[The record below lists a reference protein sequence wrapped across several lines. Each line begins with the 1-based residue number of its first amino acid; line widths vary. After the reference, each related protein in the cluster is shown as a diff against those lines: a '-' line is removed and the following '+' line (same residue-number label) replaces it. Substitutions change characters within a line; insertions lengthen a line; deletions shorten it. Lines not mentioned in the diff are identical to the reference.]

1 MCLPD
6 SQGLVTFDKLVEA
19 TPGMPTLVLC
29 AIGDD
34 ATAREALRRGTKD
47 YLVESHVDSHS
58 FLRAKRNM
66 VERETAADV
75 LFKETPACSS
85 YSQFNRRDCSLH
97 RIEGKRTYLNVVAV
111 YSR

>member
-1 MCLPD
+1 
-6 SQGLVTFDKLVEA
+6 
-19 TPGMPTLVLC
+19 MPTLVLC

-66 VERETAADV
+66 VERETAADA

-97 RIEGKRTYLNVVAV
+97 RHRGQAYVPESCCGLFKIIYLTRYENQKNKEEKKV
-111 YSR
+111 